1 MFAKKHFPKNSDQI
15 LSTKTG
21 FSLLELLISL
31 AIVGVLL
38 SSIYAAFR
46 SQLMGYTTHQA
57 VVEMQQNL
65 RAGMFRL
72 KRDIQMAGSDPGLNA
87 GAGIKVATV
96 NRLSFTADITGG
108 EHDGKDNDGDGFQDE
123 GHDRLDNDQDG
134 FIDEPDEAEWYD
146 GDTDDPHERVVF
158 DLKDGK
164 LRRNRQ
170 PVSLNIDALNF
181 VYLDGNGNLLDDDGT
196 GSVTTGLSKIRSVQ
210 ITMIA
215 RSGSIVPVLFMP
227 VHDNKIYYNQQGH
240 AILDRAAAPDGF
252 LRRMLSCEIK
262 CRNLGKYRF

>member
-1 MFAKKHFPKNSDQI
+1 M
-15 LSTKTG
+15 
-21 FSLLELLISL
+21 LELLISL

-57 VVEMQQNL
+57 VVKMQQNL

-72 KRDIQMAGSDPGLNA
+72 KRDIQMAGSDPGLTAN
-87 GAGIKVATV
+87 AGIKIATADKI
-96 NRLSFTADITGG
+96 SFTADITGG

-123 GHDRLDNDQDG
+123 GHDRVDNDKDG

-146 GDTDDPHERVVF
+146 GDTDDPHERIVF
-158 DLKDGK
+158 DLKNNK

-181 VYLDGNGNLLDDDGT
+181 VYLDENGNLLDDDGT
-196 GSVTTGLSKIRSVQ
+196 GSVTTSLSKIRSVQ

-215 RSGSIVPVLFMP
+215 RSGSTVPVLFMP
-227 VHDNKIYYNQQGH
+227 VHDNQIYYNQQGR
-240 AILDRAAAPDGF
+240 AILDRKAEPDGF

-262 CRNLGKYRF
+262 CRNLGRYRF